1 MTEKPTDS
9 SQTKRTVK
17 KDRRLAAMK
26 KRLILKHFVGAAGNV
41 TALCDQAKICRYTYY
56 QWIKEDPEYAAALEE
71 RQEGLLDFAESAL
84 FGLMKDKVPSSIIF
98 YLKTKGRKRGYVEH
112 VEHSIPDG
120 IQSTHNITLKITHTR
135 QDDSEMIDEIEA
147 EIRKE
152 LLGEDASED

>member
-120 IQSTHNITLKITHTR
+120 IQATINIGMEIIQTR
-135 QDDSEMIDEIEA
+135 QDDSDMDEDIEG
-147 EIRKE
+147 EIQKE
-152 LLGEDASED
+152 LLGDDSQE